1 MIVAFFL
8 READRSCG
16 PPRGL
21 PDGLTMQVWRPRGR
35 GTRSALTADAL
46 RLGVTI
52 QDKLGLFDDDRYTE
66 FSLWCATTRV
76 HRLIVTPRWHR
87 FPFMARGDLQ
97 LGGLWTHPGWRRRGL
112 ARSAVAEA
120 HSLFDA
126 PGQRYWYVADTSNA
140 ASMALARAAGY
151 RIVGQGRR
159 TRPMGL
165 AILGQFRLER
175 EHAAA

>member
-1 MIVAFFL
+1 LSVVFFL
-8 READRSCG
+8 READGSTG
-16 PPRGL
+16 QPRDL
-21 PDGLTMQVWRPRGR
+21 PDGLTMQVWHPHGR
-35 GTRSALTADAL
+35 GMRSALPADPL
-46 RLGVTI
+46 RLAVTI
-52 QDKLGLFDDDRYTE
+52 QDRLGLFDDDRYSE
-66 FSLWCATTRV
+66 LSLCCATTRV

-97 LGGLWTHPGWRRRGL
+97 LGGLWTHPAWRRRGL

-120 HSLFDA
+120 HRLFDA
-126 PGQRYWYVADTSNA
+126 PGQRFWYVADTSNA
-140 ASMALARAAGY
+140 ASMGFARAAGY

-159 TRPMGL
+159 TKPMGL